1 MVSHSQNKTQTL
13 YQGPGGQFS
22 LRQLLQPVLMLLLP
36 YYIPTR
42 LAAFLLLQY
51 ALLPQGLGTCYFLSL
66 PITYLHPGFHSWFLL
81 KLQIS
86 SEVSPPQVIQQ
97 LLNKMN
103 RSITF
108 YYFSSNDCKLSLSS
122 LFFFLASL
130 LLCISGSRYRLCLTH
145 CCTLGPSV
153 VLGTWHGHSEFLQKG
168 SVSHPRL
175 LNVLI
180 LNDN

>member
-22 LRQLLQPVLMLLLP
+22 LRQLLQPVLMLLRP

-51 ALLPQGLGTCYFLSL
+51 ALLPQGLGTRYFLSL

-81 KLQIS
+81 ELQIS

-122 LFFFLASL
+122 LVFFQLPCYYAYLAADTASVL
-130 LLCISGSRYRLCLTH
+130 LVAVPWDLLQCLAH
-145 CCTLGPSV
+145 GM
-153 VLGTWHGHSEFLQKG
+153 GTVNFCRRDQFHIPDS
-168 SVSHPRL
+168 
-175 LNVLI
+175 
-180 LNDN
+180 